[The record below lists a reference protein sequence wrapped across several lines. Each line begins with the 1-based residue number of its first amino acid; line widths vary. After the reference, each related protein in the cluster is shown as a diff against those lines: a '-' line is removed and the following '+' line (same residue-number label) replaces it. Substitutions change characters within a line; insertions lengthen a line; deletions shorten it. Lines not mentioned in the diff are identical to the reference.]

1 MKTITFNV
9 DGGSAV
15 PNMTIGSGTLLDHSK
30 IVLPTKEG
38 YSFGGWF
45 NYNFTQAFDFNQP
58 IVQDTT
64 LYVKWNKL

>member
-15 PNMTIGSGTLLDHSK
+15 PNMTIGSGTLLDQSK

-45 NYNFTQAFDFNQP
+45 NYNFTQP